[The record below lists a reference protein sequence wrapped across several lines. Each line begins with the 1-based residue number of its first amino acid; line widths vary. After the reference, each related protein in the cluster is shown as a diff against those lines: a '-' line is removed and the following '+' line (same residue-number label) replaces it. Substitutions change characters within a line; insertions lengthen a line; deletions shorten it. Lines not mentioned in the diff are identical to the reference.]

1 MEENRTFLQTVLQ
14 IAFPV
19 TMQSLLQSSFSV
31 ADQIMIG
38 QLGSSSI
45 AGIGLGGKFAS
56 LYSVVLAAVA
66 SAAGIMVSQYLGR
79 KDGPSAV
86 RSFYANLA
94 WALGLGAMFSVPCIV
109 FPETIMALYTKDIAT
124 RRLAVTY
131 IRILAVSF
139 LPMAAS
145 SVMTAMLRCME
156 AASLPLYAS
165 ILALVCNTGLNY
177 LLIFGKWVFPK
188 MGVEGAAWASVAAQ
202 GISCVAILFF
212 FLRHKKWREYKW
224 GVGMDAQKAG
234 CGMRGTG
241 LEGRR
246 EKACCKEEG
255 RRLQRR
261 DPESEAIGWRGD
273 WKGSRGH
280 GRQYLGILCPLLV
293 CEFLWSL
300 GENVYTAIYGNIGTD
315 ACAAMTVT
323 IPVQTIVIGALCGL
337 SQASGILVGK
347 SLGAKQYGQAYAE
360 AKKLMGYGLVA
371 SALLSFLLIILCPY
385 YVKIYSVGPSVQGM
399 ARSLLTVIALIA
411 PVKVLN
417 MILGGGI
424 LRSGGKTKYTMWIDI
439 IGTWGFGVP
448 LGLLAAFVWKLP
460 IAYVYFVLSLEECV
474 RLGISLIIFRKK
486 TWMESI
492 R

>member
-1 MEENRTFLQTVLQ
+1 MEENRTFLQTVLK

-79 KDGPSAV
+79 KDGALAA
-86 RSFYANLA
+86 RSFYANLV

-109 FPETIMALYTKDIAT
+109 FPEAIMALYTKDIAT

-145 SVMTAMLRCME
+145 AVITAMLRCME

-177 LLIFGKWVFPK
+177 LLIFGKWIFPK

-202 GISCVAILFF
+202 GISCFAILFF
-212 FLRHKKWREYKW
+212 FLRHKKWREFKR
-224 GVGMDAQKAG
+224 GVGADAQKAG
-234 CGMRGTG
+234 CGIQGTG
-241 LEGRR
+241 SGNRDA
-246 EKACCKEEG
+246 KACRDGKNGGIWG
-255 RRLQRR
+255 R
-261 DPESEAIGWRGD
+261 DSKGKKATGWHGNREQ
-273 WKGSRGH
+273 

-337 SQASGILVGK
+337 SQASGILIGK
-347 SLGAKQYGQAYAE
+347 SLGAKQYGQAYTE

-385 YVKIYSVGPSVQGM
+385 YVQIYSVGPSVQGM

-448 LGLLAAFVWKLP
+448 LGLMAAFVWKLP
-460 IAYVYFVLSLEECV
+460 IAYVYFALSLEECV